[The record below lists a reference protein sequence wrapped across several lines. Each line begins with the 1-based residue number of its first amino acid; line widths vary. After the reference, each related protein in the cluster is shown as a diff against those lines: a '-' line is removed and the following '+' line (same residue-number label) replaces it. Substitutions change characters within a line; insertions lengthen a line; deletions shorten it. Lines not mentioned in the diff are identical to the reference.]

1 MSTKW
6 KEALRWIVE
15 WNPILK
21 ISKEKRLHFW
31 ESEAAIYRWQKSF
44 VKKRKR
50 TARKNRRRIGA
61 NGYHLKIRGTLFG
74 AIGR

>member
-21 ISKEKRLHFW
+21 ISKEKRLRFW
-31 ESEAAIYRWQKSF
+31 ESEAVIYRWQKSF
-44 VKKRKR
+44 VKKVQ
-50 TARKNRRRIGA
+50 
-61 NGYHLKIRGTLFG
+61 
-74 AIGR
+74 

>member
-21 ISKEKRLHFW
+21 ISKEKRLRFW
-31 ESEAAIYRWQKSF
+31 ESEAAIYRRQKSF
-44 VKKRKR
+44 VKKVQ
-50 TARKNRRRIGA
+50 
-61 NGYHLKIRGTLFG
+61 
-74 AIGR
+74 